1 MFLVEI
7 SAPGGP
13 EQLALREAPDLR
25 PGPGEVLLQVA
36 AAGVNN
42 ADVLQRQ
49 GLYPPPAGAPAWPGL
64 EVSGRVVALG
74 PGVDDDAVAGTGA
87 GTGARNGAVSG
98 ATAATDDDA
107 PWRPRVGD
115 EVVALLDGGGYA
127 DQVVVRAEQ
136 VLPVPDGLDLV
147 GAAAL
152 PEAACTVWSTLTA
165 ARLSPGEWLL
175 VHGGSGGVGSFA
187 VQYGAAVGASVVTTA
202 GGPERAERCRTLGA
216 DVVVDH
222 RTEDFVEAVR
232 AATDGRG
239 VDVVLDVVGAAYL
252 DRNLRSLATGG
263 RLAVIGM
270 QRGRRGELDLGLLL
284 ARRATVLGT
293 TLRSRPPAEKA
304 AIVAG
309 VARDVWPLVASG
321 AIRPVV
327 HERVPLADA
336 ARAHEALASG
346 DVFGK
351 VLLVP

>member
-13 EQLALREAPDLR
+13 EQLVLREAPDLR
-25 PGPGEVLLQVA
+25 PGPGEVLLRVA

-42 ADVLQRQ
+42 ADLLQRQ
-49 GLYPPPAGAPAWPGL
+49 GLYPPPDGAPAWPGL

-74 PGVDDDAVAGTGA
+74 AGVDDDVARAGA
-87 GTGARNGAVSG
+87 GGGAGPS
-98 ATAATDDDA
+98 TDDDGA
-107 PWRPRVGD
+107 RWRPRVGD

-136 VLPVPDGLDLV
+136 VLPVPAGVDLV
-147 GAAAL
+147 DAAAL

-202 GGPERAERCRTLGA
+202 GGPARTERCRTLGA

-222 RTEDFVEAVR
+222 RSEDFVEAVR

-239 VDVVLDVVGAAYL
+239 ADVVLDVVGAAYL

-284 ARRATVLGT
+284 TRRATVLGT